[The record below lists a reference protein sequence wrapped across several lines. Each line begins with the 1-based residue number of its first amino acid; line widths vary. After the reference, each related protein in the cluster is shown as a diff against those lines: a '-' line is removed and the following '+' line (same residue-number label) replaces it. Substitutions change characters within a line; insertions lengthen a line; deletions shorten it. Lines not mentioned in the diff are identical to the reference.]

1 MFTINKNQ
9 TNGLISIFFSL
20 HNLFSFISFQKV
32 ENEIFYFITSLQM
45 KVTDYYARLIIRLIC
60 NMTPVLISKCA
71 GVGKPLKKTLEKI
84 TLGQAG
90 LRFEP
95 SIS

>member
-9 TNGLISIFFSL
+9 TNGSISIFFSL
-20 HNLFSFISFQKV
+20 DNLFSFISFQKV

-60 NMTPVLISKCA
+60 NMRPVLISKCG
-71 GVGKPLKKTLEKI
+71 GVGKPLKKI